1 MRNFFESTIQTDD
14 YCKNN
19 KGNQKDKRAKKS
31 LEWFHPKL

>member
-19 KGNQKDKRAKKS
+19 KGNQRDEGEKI
-31 LEWFHPKL
+31 P